1 MGILRDF
8 DLSTYGCTVYVET
21 GTGIG
26 QSMSKAVPHFSR
38 YYTVD
43 MDPKWTQSISN
54 KYPFVKA
61 TTSLSIPALEK
72 WLKYDLLPTDRVL
85 FFLDAHFPDADF
97 NGADYNVH
105 APNAVP
111 LKEELEMIHHYRNFC
126 NDYIICDDARIY
138 LEGPFQNGNYPGA
151 HLGGGIG
158 FIEKLFPNKVSVDW
172 REEGYLL
179 IDNRQT

>member
-8 DLSTYGCTVYVET
+8 DLSTYACNVYVET
-21 GTGIG
+21 GTGVG
-26 QSMSKAVPHFSR
+26 QSMTKAIPHFNR

-43 MDPKWTQSISN
+43 MDPKWTSSIIQ
-54 KYPFVKA
+54 KFPFVNA
-61 TTSLSIPALEK
+61 VTDLSIPALEK
-72 WLKYDLLPTDRVL
+72 WLKFDLLPTDRVL

-97 NGADYNVH
+97 NGAPYDVH

-111 LKEELEMIHHYRNFC
+111 LKEELDLIYHYRKDC

-138 LEGPFQNGNYPGA
+138 VEGPFQHGNYPKA

-158 FIEKLFPNKVSVDW
+158 FIENLFPNKVAIDW
-172 REEGYLL
+172 SEEGYIL
-179 IDNRQT
+179 IDNR